1 MTFFKHILAPIVFAF
16 SLSGGVAAENV
27 VHVYNWSDYIA
38 KDTIANFEKET
49 GIKVVY
55 DVFDSNE
62 VLEAKLL
69 SGRSGYDIVAPT
81 SEFLARQIK
90 AGVFLPLDKASLPNW
105 QHLNTDMLNRLQEHD
120 PKNTYAM
127 PYMWGTTGIGYN
139 PDKVKKALGTDAPVN
154 SWALVMEPENMKK
167 LAKCGVAFLDS
178 PTEMYPA
185 ALSYLGMDPNSQ
197 RTSDYSKAEDVLLK
211 VRPYVRYFHS
221 SRYISDLANG
231 EICVAVG
238 WSGDVFQAADRA
250 DEAGNGVNVRYSI
263 PKEGTGVWFD
273 MLAIPKDAAN
283 AENAHR
289 FLDYLMKPKVIAAIS
304 DYVAYANPNDAA
316 TPLLDPAIR
325 NNPGI
330 YPDADTMA
338 NLYTFREV
346 SPALN
351 RTITRS
357 WNRIKSGR

>member
-38 KDTIANFEKET
+38 NDTIANFEKET

-105 QHLNTDMLNRLQEHD
+105 KHLNTDMLNRLQEHD
-120 PKNTYAM
+120 PKNTHAM

-139 PDKVKKALGTDAPVN
+139 PDKVKKVLGADAPVD

-167 LAKCGVAFLDS
+167 LAQCGVAFLDS
-178 PTEMYPA
+178 PTEMLPA
-185 ALSYLGMDPNSQ
+185 ALSYLGLDPNTQ
-197 RTSDYSKAEDVLLK
+197 RSDDYRKAEETLLK
-211 VRPYVRYFHS
+211 VRPHVRYFHS

-250 DEAGNGVNVRYSI
+250 DDAGNGVNIRYSI
-263 PKEGTGVWFD
+263 PKEGAGVWFD